1 MRASNHTASPFDMLV
16 NPQAILDAIEHS
28 ASLEALQ
35 STIWRPLERN
45 IVPKVAPAADARAF
59 DATVDRSGDFGT
71 N

>member
-1 MRASNHTASPFDMLV
+1 MSASSHTASPFDMLV
-16 NPQAILDAIEHS
+16 NPHAILDAIERS

-35 STIWRPLERN
+35 RTIWRPLERN

-59 DATVDRSGDFGT
+59 DASLDRLDGT